1 MSQLLRLLSAAAL
14 PLCRAGG
21 ARARLSTVTAG
32 RLFTAGLR
40 SYAAPSVCR
49 TPANFLS
56 CRRFQSQRRFY
67 STEPKDGKGGGGRPG
82 GGKRGGGG
90 GGGKKDWWSRMQ
102 KSDFPWDE
110 KEFRNMVF
118 TVTAVGSALLYFYFR
133 DGGRE
138 ITWKDFVHRYLS
150 RGVVDR
156 LEVINKQYVK
166 VTLMPGA
173 DTESSYAWFNIGS
186 VDTFERNLEAAHMEL
201 GLEPSH
207 RPTVVYSNESDG
219 SFLMSMIPT
228 LLLISLLFLSMRRGK
243 MGGGPG
249 GGRGLFSMSEST
261 ATMMRNNIQVTFK
274 DVAGC
279 EEAKLEILEFV
290 NFLKNPQQYQDL
302 GAKIPKGAVLSGPP
316 GTGKTLLAK
325 ATAGEADVPFITVNG
340 SEFLEMFVGVGP
352 ARVRDMFAMARKNA
366 PCIIFIDEIDAV
378 GRKRGGGNFGGQ
390 SEQENTLN
398 QLLVEMDGF
407 NTSTNV
413 VVLAG
418 TNRPDILDPALMRP
432 GRFDRQIYIGPPDI
446 KGRASIFKV
455 HLRPIKLDPN
465 MDKDAL
471 ARKMAA
477 ATPGF
482 TGADIANV
490 CNEAALIAA
499 RYLNPSVNGK
509 HFELAIDRVIGGL
522 EKKTQ
527 VLQPTEKKTVA
538 YHEAG
543 HAIVGWFLQHAD
555 PLLKVSIIPR
565 GKGLG
570 YAQYLPREQYLYSR
584 EQLFDRMCMMLGGR
598 VAEHVFF
605 GKITTGAQDDL
616 KKVTQSAYAQV
627 VQFGMSEKVGQV
639 SFDLPRQGE
648 MVLEKPYSEATA
660 ELIDMEV
667 RELVE
672 RAYARTLQLIEEKKD
687 LVEMVGKRLLEKEVL
702 DKADMLELLGPR
714 PFEEKS
720 TYEEFVEG
728 TGSFEEDTSLPEGL
742 RDWNQERGA
751 DDEET
756 SQTRDK
762 QQAV

>member
-1 MSQLLRLLSAAAL
+1 
-14 PLCRAGG
+14 
-21 ARARLSTVTAG
+21 
-32 RLFTAGLR
+32 
-40 SYAAPSVCR
+40 
-49 TPANFLS
+49 
-56 CRRFQSQRRFY
+56 
-67 STEPKDGKGGGGRPG
+67 
-82 GGKRGGGG
+82 
-90 GGGKKDWWSRMQ
+90 MQ
-102 KSDFPWDE
+102 KGDFPWDE
-110 KEFRNMVF
+110 KDFRYL
-118 TVTAVGSALLYFYFR
+118 AVAAAGISSTFLFYYFR
-133 DGGRE
+133 DTGKE
-138 ITWKDFVHRYLS
+138 ITWKDFVHRYLG
-150 RGVVDR
+150 RGMVDR
-156 LEVINKQYVK
+156 LEVVNKQYVR
-166 VTLMPGA
+166 VILVPGA
-173 DTESSYAWFNIGS
+173 DASEGSYVWFNIGS
-186 VDTFERNLEAAHMEL
+186 VDAFERNLETAHHEL

-207 RPTVVYSNESDG
+207 RAAVVYSTESDG

-228 LLLISLLFLSMRRGK
+228 LLLIGFLLFTLRRGP
-243 MGGGPG
+243 MAGGGG
-249 GGRGLFSMSEST
+249 GGRGGPFSMSEST
-261 ATMMRNNIQVTFK
+261 AKMMKDNIDVKFK

-290 NFLKNPQQYQDL
+290 NFLKNPLQYQDL

-325 ATAGEADVPFITVNG
+325 ATAGEANVPFITVNG

-366 PCIIFIDEIDAV
+366 PCILFIDEIDAV

-407 NTSTNV
+407 NTATNV

-465 MDKDAL
+465 MDRDGL

-499 RYLNPSVNGK
+499 RYLNTSVNGK
-509 HFELAIDRVIGGL
+509 HFEQAIDRVIGGL

-570 YAQYLPREQYLYSR
+570 YAQYLPKEQYLYTR

-598 VAEHVFF
+598 VAEQVFF
-605 GKITTGAQDDL
+605 EKITTGAQDDL
-616 KKVTQSAYAQV
+616 KKVTQSAYAQI
-627 VQFGMSEKVGQV
+627 VQFGMSDKVGQV

-648 MVLEKPYSEATA
+648 MVMEKPYSEATA
-660 ELIDMEV
+660 ELIDQEV
-667 RELVE
+667 RDLVNRAYQRTLELV
-672 RAYARTLQLIEEKKD
+672 LEKKD
-687 LVEMVGKRLLEKEVL
+687 MVDMVGKRLLDQEVL

-742 RDWNQERGA
+742 KDWNQERGDGSEDA
-751 DDEET
+751 VPEKE
-756 SQTRDK
+756 K
-762 QQAV
+762 QAA